1 MTTAWVILVYGILVA
16 AGGAMG
22 YFKAGSMASLIAGV
36 GSGLL
41 LAGASVAMMKGSYQ
55 AGWWISLIVALL
67 LLGRFGSAAISKGF
81 KMMPGG
87 MVIILSVIVI
97 ALLVAQ
103 RPSST
108 P

>member
-1 MTTAWVILVYGILVA
+1 MTTAWIVLIYGVLVA

-36 GSGLL
+36 GSGIL
-41 LAGASVAMMKGSYQ
+41 LAGASAAMMKGSYQ
-55 AGWWISLIVALL
+55 AGWWVSLIVALL
-67 LLGRFGSAAISKGF
+67 LLGRFGSAALKEF

-87 MVIILSVIVI
+87 MVIIFSLIVI
-97 ALLVAQ
+97 ALLVAN
-103 RPSST
+103 RPTTT